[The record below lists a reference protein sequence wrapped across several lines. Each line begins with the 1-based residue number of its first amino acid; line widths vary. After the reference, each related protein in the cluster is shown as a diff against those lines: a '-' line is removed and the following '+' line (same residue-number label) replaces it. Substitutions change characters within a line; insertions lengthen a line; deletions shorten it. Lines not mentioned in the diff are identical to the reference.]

1 MNKKNINKNSRVA
14 IVTGGTKNIGLAV
27 CKALLKNNIKV
38 AIVGLTELEKLKL
51 RNEGYGKQVEDPTTI
66 GKDFE
71 TGIMILKEIATK
83 L

>member
-1 MNKKNINKNSRVA
+1 MLIDKPEEKEKAIDNITYRTDKEKKQE
-14 IVTGGTKNIGLAV
+14 
-27 CKALLKNNIKV
+27 KNNIKV
-38 AIVGLTELEKLKL
+38 ATIGLTQLEKLKL
-51 RNEGYGKQVEDPTTI
+51 RNKGYSKQVEDPTTI

>member
-1 MNKKNINKNSRVA
+1 MSIKDKPEEKEKAIDNITYKADKEKKQE
-14 IVTGGTKNIGLAV
+14 
-27 CKALLKNNIKV
+27 KNNVKV
-38 AIVGLTELEKLKL
+38 ATVGLTQLEKLKL

>member
-1 MNKKNINKNSRVA
+1 MLRDKPEEKEKAIDNITYKTDKEKKQE
-14 IVTGGTKNIGLAV
+14 
-27 CKALLKNNIKV
+27 KNNVKV
-38 AIVGLTELEKLKL
+38 ATAGLTQLEKLKL
-51 RNEGYGKQVEDPTTI
+51 RNGGYSKQVDDPTTI